1 MHAPGQQPLIE
12 RDAFVNLDADAYL
25 YTGAHSPALRR
36 VEEAIVCSYRA
47 KSLGEGGRDV
57 LYAAEAA
64 TRASIARLTDRPVEE
79 VGLLGD
85 ASSAWSAIANGWQ
98 WSPGDNVVVNE
109 YEHPAVFAPWLR
121 LREAGLEVRVVPRR
135 ADWSLPVED
144 LVAACDD
151 RTVALCVSHVGYITG
166 LRYDLEELGMAAE
179 NARVPLLLDISHSL
193 GVVPTDLS
201 RAALTVSASY
211 KWTLGPY
218 GVGIVFWNRDIL
230 PDFKPGAVGWR
241 SLSNIFTEDRFETLN
256 WNPGA
261 SRFQVGAPALAEIA
275 GLGAAI
281 DEILELG
288 IDRVEAHAVSLAA
301 AAAAGLREQGFTV
314 ITPADP
320 AAHAGNV
327 SFLWPNGE
335 QLAAALAEQGVY
347 VWGGDGRVRASFHV
361 MNDTGDVER
370 FLSAVRA
377 ATVQSDRSHGLP
389 TPLEGSTR

>member
-1 MHAPGQQPLIE
+1 MHVPGEQPLLE
-12 RDAFVNLDADAYL
+12 KEAFVNLTADSYL

-36 VEEAIVCSYRA
+36 VEEAIVSSYRA
-47 KSLGEGGRDV
+47 KSLGEDGRRV
-57 LYAAEAA
+57 LYEAEAA

-79 VGLLGD
+79 IGLLGD
-85 ASSAWSAIANGWQ
+85 ASSAWSAIANGWK

-135 ADWSLPVED
+135 ADWSLPIED
-144 LVAACDD
+144 LMDACDE

-166 LRYDLEELGMAAE
+166 LRYDLDALGRAAE
-179 NARVPLLLDISHSL
+179 IADVPLLLDISHSL
-193 GVVPTDLS
+193 GVVRTDLR

-218 GVGIVFWNRDIL
+218 GVGIVCWNRDTL

-241 SLSNIFTEDRFETLN
+241 SLTNIFTDDRFENLN
-256 WNPGA
+256 WNEGA

-275 GLGAAI
+275 GLGAAV

-288 IDRVEAHAVSLAA
+288 IERVEAHAVGLAA

-314 ITPADP
+314 ITPQDP
-320 AAHAGNV
+320 SAHAGNV
-327 SFLWPNGE
+327 SFLWPDGE
-335 QLAAALAEQGVY
+335 RLAASLAEHGVY

-361 MNDTGDVER
+361 MNDARDVTR
-370 FLSAVRA
+370 LLDAVRSATATA
-377 ATVQSDRSHGLP
+377 AGVRRETTSGK
-389 TPLEGSTR
+389 G